1 MAVNTGSPVPLSQAA
16 AKQRQGFP
24 SASVQMGARF
34 VKVYLLQLSHRM
46 RRKQPS
52 STVGAL
58 FFSEKSMKHSSLF
71 IFFFSLRAA
80 GMP

>member
-1 MAVNTGSPVPLSQAA
+1 MTVNTGSPVLLSQAA
-16 AKQRQGFP
+16 AKQQQDFP

-34 VKVYLLQLSHRM
+34 IEVYLLQLSHRM

-58 FFSEKSMKHSSLF
+58 FL
-71 IFFFSLRAA
+71 LL
-80 GMP
+80 